1 MPTLAAEKDGVL
13 FIGLSGNPFSAAIPF
28 EMFVREILSLK
39 MGDPELKLR
48 RETLTAVTGFS
59 KNSRRRRFLRGKAIE
74 EKLAKIQYAAYEHVG
89 KLADGF
95 FPVFDFFKNGEGISV
110 KTIDVRLKS
119 YEKDSAILRK
129 VKEYASDLSDDVIQR
144 KLLNFKKGEGLSE
157 KLNAVREVS
166 TKRLDI
172 YVPKGTLSRTKDI
185 PSQMGDVLIRIFE
198 Y

>member
-1 MPTLAAEKDGVL
+1 MSSLCSRLSSYIDDLFGRASTKIAE
-13 FIGLSGNPFSAAIPF
+13 
-28 EMFVREILSLK
+28 EWSL
-39 MGDPELKLR
+39 P
-48 RETLTAVTGFS
+48 
-59 KNSRRRRFLRGKAIE
+59 RFLRGKAIE

>member
-1 MPTLAAEKDGVL
+1 MLFSSSAVYVQRLSSYIDDLFGRASTKIAE
-13 FIGLSGNPFSAAIPF
+13 
-28 EMFVREILSLK
+28 EWSL
-39 MGDPELKLR
+39 P
-48 RETLTAVTGFS
+48 
-59 KNSRRRRFLRGKAIE
+59 RFLRGKAIE

-144 KLLNFKKGEGLSE
+144 KLLNFKKGE
-157 KLNAVREVS
+157 RI
-166 TKRLDI
+166 KRKI
-172 YVPKGTLSRTKDI
+172 
-185 PSQMGDVLIRIFE
+185 E
-198 Y
+198 CC